1 MQIEKR
7 VHLKAS
13 PSRVWRAISDA
24 EQFGAWFGMKVEGA
38 FVAGRHVRGQI
49 APTKA
54 DPEVAKMQEPYTGMA
69 CELWV
74 EKVEPE
80 RLFSFRWHPFAIE
93 KDVDYS
99 KEPTTLVTFT
109 LTPAEGGVLLT
120 ITESGFE
127 NIPLERRAKAFA
139 ANDGGWAKQC
149 ELIEKYLVQAA

>member
-1 MQIEKR
+1 MQIEKK

-13 PSRVWRAISDA
+13 QSRVWKAIADA
-24 EQFGAWFGMKVEGA
+24 QQFGAWFGMKLDGA
-38 FVAGRHVRGQI
+38 FAAGKHMRGEI
-49 APTKA
+49 VPTKVDA
-54 DPEVAKMQEPYTGMA
+54 EVAKMQEPYTGMT

-80 RLFSFRWHPFAIE
+80 KLFSFRWHPFAIE

-99 KEPTTLVTFT
+99 NEPTTLVSFV

-127 NIPLERRAKAFA
+127 NVPLERRAKAFA
-139 ANDGGWAKQC
+139 ANEGGWAKQC
-149 ELIEKYLVQAA
+149 ELIEKFLVQTA